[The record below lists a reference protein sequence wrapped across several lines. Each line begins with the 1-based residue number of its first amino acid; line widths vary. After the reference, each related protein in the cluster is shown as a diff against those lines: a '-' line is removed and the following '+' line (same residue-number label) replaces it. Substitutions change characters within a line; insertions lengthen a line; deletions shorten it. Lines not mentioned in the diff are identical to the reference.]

1 MTVRDRIVSEKSDKG
16 LIQQDKASYG
26 DSFVPDLLEQYK
38 LYVQSADNAS
48 ERRIASN
55 RYLLTLNAALIAAYG
70 FQSPF
75 TERVIF
81 VVPLAVAGI
90 ALSVLSYSI
99 IKSFRDLNAIKFKII
114 LELEIYLPA
123 ALYTC
128 EWQLAQEGHGE
139 SYRPTTHIE
148 KWMPIL
154 FLVLH
159 VTALAMSIAFAIFG
173 LPDWAK

>member
-1 MTVRDRIVSEKSDKG
+1 MGDKPDQR
-16 LIQQDKASYG
+16 LVHQSKEDYG
-26 DSFVPDLLEQYK
+26 DSFGSDLLEQYK

-55 RYLLTLNAALIAAYG
+55 RYLLTLNAALVAAYG
-70 FQSPF
+70 FQSAF

-90 ALSVLSYSI
+90 ALSLLWYSI
-99 IKSFRDLNAIKFKII
+99 IKSFRDLNAIKFEVIH
-114 LELEIYLPA
+114 ELETYLPA
-123 ALYTC
+123 ALYTY
-128 EWQLAQEGHGE
+128 EWQLAREGRGK
-139 SYRPTTHIE
+139 SYWPTTHIE
-148 KWMPIL
+148 KWMPML

-159 VTALAMSIAFAIFG
+159 VMALAASIAFAICG